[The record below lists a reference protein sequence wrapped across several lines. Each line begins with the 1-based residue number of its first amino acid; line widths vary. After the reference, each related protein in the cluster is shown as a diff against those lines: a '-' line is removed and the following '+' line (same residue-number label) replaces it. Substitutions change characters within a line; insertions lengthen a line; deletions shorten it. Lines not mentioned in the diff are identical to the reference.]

1 MHNMVYLIGRLSTD
15 IKENDSSIKLAL
27 TRQYKNENGEYET
40 DFVDVKLFGAMLE
53 NTIKTQ
59 LSILKKGDL
68 IGVKGRLQV
77 ENNQLIVIADK
88 LSFLTSNKK
97 IIEDESE
104 E

>member
-15 IKENDSSIKLAL
+15 IKETDSSINLAI

-53 NTIKTQ
+53 NTIKY
-59 LSILKKGDL
+59 IKKGDL

-97 IIEDESE
+97 E
-104 E
+104 EE

>member
-15 IKENDSSIKLAL
+15 IKENDSTINLAV

-40 DFVDVKLFGAMLE
+40 DFVNVKLYGAMLE
-53 NTIKTQ
+53 NTIKY
-59 LSILKKGDL
+59 IKKGDL

-77 ENNQLIVIADK
+77 EENKLIVVADK

-97 IIEDESE
+97 E
-104 E
+104 EE

>member
-15 IKENDSSIKLAL
+15 IKENDSSIKLAV

-40 DFVDVKLFGAMLE
+40 DFIDVKLFGTMLGK
-53 NTIKTQ
+53 TIKY
-59 LSILKKGDL
+59 IKKGNL

-97 IIEDESE
+97 ITEDESE